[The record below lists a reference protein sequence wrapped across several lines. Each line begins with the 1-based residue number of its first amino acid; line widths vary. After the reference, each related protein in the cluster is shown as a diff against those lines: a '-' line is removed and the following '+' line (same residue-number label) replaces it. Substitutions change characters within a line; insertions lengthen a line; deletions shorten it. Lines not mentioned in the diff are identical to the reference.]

1 MGVHT
6 FVTVISVTINLY
18 LVRSSSPRSL
28 PMIIFNN
35 NNTSFSLVILFD
47 KLVRTDEKE
56 RKVRLYIVLRG
67 SEGDLL
73 GVGRGAIHKRGK

>member
-28 PMIIFNN
+28 PTIIFNN